1 MQPEG
6 TTVAFLPFKN
16 DIFISYAWLND
27 EVPPGHQKGWVTEFV
42 ERLAYELSQRFE
54 RRGEIKI
61 WRDKEE
67 LGDSTF
73 FNDEIK
79 QTIENS
85 GIFIALTSRGYLS
98 DESYCAKEITCF
110 HEKVQTDSYSLKISN
125 RSRLVNVLLQNID
138 PEEWLPE
145 MQGMNGFRFHD
156 ATRKDQIGHLFQ
168 PGTELYKSEMTKLV
182 DELEITLRTFKTVT
196 EIPREEPKRAPGF
209 FKVFLAYTEGS
220 LSAKRERLAKEL
232 QQSGIEVVSNIPP
245 PFTASA
251 HEKRVNDELAN
262 SGLAVHLFDDFG
274 GNLIEGDTN
283 ATYYQKQF
291 DLAAAAGKRQLVCV
305 PKTVELDTETPHG
318 TFIRDLEN
326 GNRNGASYRFLRQNQ
341 PTLIAKDV
349 LEEIETI
356 LKQRSSANNR
366 MAALLDIH
374 QKDEDFAPEL
384 SKVFLKRKLKLW
396 INPATDEPEKG
407 MTEFDDLRTGISV
420 LIIVLG
426 HVTEDWVSQRLNFAL
441 QVAVSSLK
449 FCGIYTPSIDGSG
462 APRPINLSVFQI
474 PRVNFPVAFC
484 YTPQMLAG
492 LLDKYV

>member
-1 MQPEG
+1 M
-6 TTVAFLPFKN
+6 AFLPFKN

-27 EVPPGHQKGWVTEFV
+27 EVPPGGQKGWISEFV

-54 RRGEIKI
+54 RKGEIKI

-85 GIFIALTSRGYLS
+85 GIFIAFTSRGYLS
-98 DESYCAKEITCF
+98 DESYCPREISCF
-110 HEKVQTDSYSLKISN
+110 YEKVKTDSYSLKISN

-145 MQGMNGFRFHD
+145 MEGTSGFRFHD

-168 PGTELYKSEMTKLV
+168 PDTEHYKKQMTKLV
-182 DELEITLRTFKTVT
+182 DELEMTLRTFKTVT
-196 EIPREEPKRAPGF
+196 ELPARDEPKRESGF
-209 FKVFLAYTEGS
+209 FKVFLGYTEGS

-232 QQSGIEVVSNIPP
+232 QQSGVEVVTNIPP
-245 PFTASA
+245 PFTATA
-251 HEKRVNDELAN
+251 HEKRVKDELEN

-274 GNLIEGDTN
+274 GNFIEGDAN

-305 PKTVELDTETPHG
+305 PRTVEIDPETPHG
-318 TFIRDLEN
+318 VFIRGLEN
-326 GNRNGASYRFLRQNQ
+326 GNRAGASYRFLRQNQ
-341 PTLIAKDV
+341 PTLMAKDV

-356 LKQRSSANNR
+356 LKQRNVSCHKQTS
-366 MAALLDIH
+366 ALLDIH
-374 QKDEDFAPEL
+374 EKDEDFAPEL

-396 INPATDEPEKG
+396 INPATDEPQKG

-449 FCGIYTPSIDGSG
+449 FCGIYTPSIDGTGS
-462 APRPINLSVFQI
+462 PRPIDLSAFQI

>member
-1 MQPEG
+1 M
-6 TTVAFLPFKN
+6 AFLPFKN

-27 EVPPGHQKGWVTEFV
+27 EVPPGKPKGWVTEFV
-42 ERLAYELSQRFE
+42 ERLGYELSQRFE
-54 RRGEIKI
+54 RKGEIKI

-79 QTIENS
+79 ETIENS

-110 HEKVQTDSYSLKISN
+110 HEKVKTDSYTLKISN

-156 ATRKDQIGHLFQ
+156 ATRNDQIGHLLQ
-168 PGTELYKSEMTKLV
+168 PDTDPYKTEMTKLV
-182 DELEITLRTFKTVT
+182 DELETTLRTFKTVA
-196 EIPREEPKRAPGF
+196 ELPPRDEPKRASGF

-232 QQSGIEVVSNIPP
+232 QQSGVEVVTNIPP
-245 PFTASA
+245 PFTAAA
-251 HEKRVNDELAN
+251 HEKRVNDELAD

-274 GNLIEGDTN
+274 GNVIEGDAG

-291 DLAAAAGKRQLVCV
+291 DLAAAAKKRQLVCV
-305 PKTVELDTETPHG
+305 PKTVEIDTETPHG
-318 TFIRDLEN
+318 AFIRALES
-326 GNRNGASYRFLRQNQ
+326 GNRNGASYRFLRQSQ
-341 PTLIAKDV
+341 PTLMAKDV
-349 LEEIETI
+349 LDEIETI
-356 LKQRSSANNR
+356 LKQRDNSCNP

-396 INPATDEPEKG
+396 INPANDEPEKG
-407 MTEFDDLRTGISV
+407 MTEFEDLRTGISV
-420 LIIVLG
+420 LIICLG

>member
-1 MQPEG
+1 M
-6 TTVAFLPFKN
+6 AFLPFKN

-27 EVPPGHQKGWVTEFV
+27 EVPPGSEKGWVTEFV
-42 ERLAYELSQRFE
+42 ERLCYELSQRFE
-54 RRGEIKI
+54 RKGEIKI

-79 QTIENS
+79 ETIENS

-98 DESYCAKEITCF
+98 DESYCPKEISCF
-110 HEKVQTDSYSLKISN
+110 YEKVKTDSYSLKISN
-125 RSRLVNVLLQNID
+125 RSRLINVLLQNIA
-138 PEEWLPE
+138 PEEWLDE
-145 MQGMNGFRFHD
+145 MQGTSGFRFHD
-156 ATRKDQIGHLFQ
+156 ATRKDQISHLLE
-168 PGTELYKSEMTKLV
+168 PDTEPYKKQMTKLV
-182 DELEITLRTFKTVT
+182 DELEMTLRTFKTVT
-196 EIPREEPKRAPGF
+196 DLPPRDEPKRPSGF

-232 QQSGIEVVSNIPP
+232 QQSGVEVVTNIPP
-245 PFTASA
+245 PFTAAA
-251 HEKRVNDELAN
+251 HEQRVTDELAN
-262 SGLAVHLFDDFG
+262 SGLSVHLFDDFG
-274 GNLIEGDTN
+274 GNIIEGDAN

-305 PKTVELDTETPHG
+305 PKTVEIDDGTPHG
-318 TFIRDLEN
+318 AFIRDLEN
-326 GNRNGASYRFLRQNQ
+326 GNRTAASYRFLRQNQ
-341 PTLIAKDV
+341 PTLMAKDV
-349 LEEIETI
+349 LEEIEAI
-356 LKQRSSANNR
+356 LKQRNCSR
-366 MAALLDIH
+366 KQMAALLDIH
-374 QKDEDFAPEL
+374 EKDEDFAPEL

-396 INPATDEPEKG
+396 INPATDEPQKG
-407 MTEFDDLRTGISV
+407 MTEFDDLRTGINV

-449 FCGIYTPSIDGSG
+449 FCGIYTPSIDGTG

>member
-1 MQPEG
+1 M
-6 TTVAFLPFKN
+6 AFLPFKN

-27 EVPPGHQKGWVTEFV
+27 EVPPGKPKGWVTEFV

-54 RRGEIKI
+54 RKGEIKI

-79 QTIENS
+79 ESIENS
-85 GIFIALTSRGYLS
+85 AVFIALTSRGYLS
-98 DESYCAKEITCF
+98 DESYCAKEISCF
-110 HEKVQTDSYSLKISN
+110 YEKVQTDSYNLKISN

-138 PEEWLPE
+138 PEEWVPE

-156 ATRKDQIGHLFQ
+156 GTRKDQIGHLLQ
-168 PGTELYKSEMTKLV
+168 PDTEPFKTEMTKLV
-182 DELEITLRTFKTVT
+182 DELETTLRTFKTVT
-196 EIPREEPKRAPGF
+196 ELPPRDELKRPSGF

-232 QQSGIEVVSNIPP
+232 QQSGVEVVTNIPP
-245 PFTASA
+245 ARQA
-251 HEKRVNDELAN
+251 AEHEKEVTQKLES
-262 SGLAVHLFDDFG
+262 SGLSVHLFDDYG
-274 GNLIEGDTN
+274 GMLIDGDN
-283 ATYYQKQF
+283 ANYYQKEF
-291 DLAAAAGKRQLVCV
+291 DLAAAAKKRQLVCV
-305 PKTVELDTETPHG
+305 PKTVEIDPETPHG
-318 TFIRDLEN
+318 AFIRDLEN
-326 GNRNGASYRFLRQNQ
+326 GNRNGASYRFLRQSQ
-341 PTLIAKDV
+341 PTLMAKDV
-349 LEEIETI
+349 LDEIETI
-356 LKQRSSANNR
+356 LKQRNSSQNPMA
-366 MAALLDIH
+366 AALLDIH

-449 FCGIYTPSIDGSG
+449 FCGIYTPSVDGSG
-462 APRPINLSVFQI
+462 APRPINLGAFQI

>member
-1 MQPEG
+1 M
-6 TTVAFLPFKN
+6 AFLPFKN

-27 EVPPGHQKGWVTEFV
+27 EVPPGKPKGWVTEFV

-54 RRGEIKI
+54 RKGEIKI

-67 LGDSTF
+67 LGNSTF

-79 QTIENS
+79 ETIENS

-110 HEKVQTDSYSLKISN
+110 HEKVQTDPYTLKISN
-125 RSRLVNVLLQNID
+125 RSRLVNVLLQNVD

-156 ATRKDQIGHLFQ
+156 ANRKDRIGHLLQ
-168 PGTELYKSEMTKLV
+168 PDTEPYKTEMTKLV
-182 DELEITLRTFKTVT
+182 DELETTLRTFKTVT
-196 EIPREEPKRAPGF
+196 ELPPRDEPKRSSGF

-232 QQSGIEVVSNIPP
+232 QQSGVEVVTNIPP
-245 PFTASA
+245 ARKA
-251 HEKRVNDELAN
+251 AEHETEVIHKLES
-262 SGLAVHLFDDFG
+262 SGLSVHLFDDYG
-274 GNLIEGDTN
+274 GMLIDGDANN
-283 ATYYQKQF
+283 ATYYQKEF
-291 DLAAAAGKRQLVCV
+291 DLAAAAKKRQLVCV
-305 PKTVELDTETPHG
+305 PKTVEIDAETPHG
-318 TFIRDLEN
+318 AFIRDLES
-326 GNRNGASYRFLRQNQ
+326 GNRNGASYRFLRQSQ
-341 PTLIAKDV
+341 PTLMAKDV
-349 LEEIETI
+349 LDEIETI
-356 LKQRSSANNR
+356 LKQRSNLGNPK
-366 MAALLDIH
+366 AALLDIH

-396 INPATDEPEKG
+396 INPANDEPEKG
-407 MTEFDDLRTGISV
+407 MTEFEDLRTGISV
-420 LIIVLG
+420 LIICLG

-462 APRPINLSVFQI
+462 APRAINLSAFQI

>member
-1 MQPEG
+1 M
-6 TTVAFLPFKN
+6 AFLPFKN

-27 EVPPGHQKGWVTEFV
+27 ELPPGKPKGWVTEFV

-54 RRGEIKI
+54 RKGEIKI

-67 LGDSTF
+67 LGNSTF

-79 QTIENS
+79 QSIENS
-85 GIFIALTSRGYLS
+85 AIFIALTSRGYLS
-98 DESYCAKEITCF
+98 DESYCAREISCF
-110 HEKVQTDSYSLKISN
+110 YEKVQTDSYTLKISN

-138 PEEWLPE
+138 PEKWFPE

-156 ATRKDQIGHLFQ
+156 GTRKDQIGHLYQ
-168 PGTELYKSEMTKLV
+168 PDSEPFKSEMTKLV
-182 DELEITLRTFKTVT
+182 DELEMTLRTFKTVT
-196 EIPREEPKRAPGF
+196 ELPPRDEPKRPSGF
-209 FKVFLAYTEGS
+209 FKVFLGYTEGS

-232 QQSGIEVVSNIPP
+232 QQSGVEVVTNIPP
-245 PFTASA
+245 PFTAAA

-274 GNLIEGDTN
+274 GNVIEGDAN

-291 DLAAAAGKRQLVCV
+291 DLAAAAKKRQLVCV
-305 PKTVELDTETPHG
+305 PKTVEIDVDTPHG
-318 TFIRDLEN
+318 AFIRDLEN
-326 GNRNGASYRFLRQNQ
+326 GNRNGASYRFLRQSQ
-341 PTLIAKDV
+341 PALMAKDV
-349 LEEIETI
+349 LDEIESI
-356 LKQRSSANNR
+356 LKQRTPNP

-396 INPATDEPEKG
+396 INPANDEPEKG

>member
-1 MQPEG
+1 M
-6 TTVAFLPFKN
+6 AFLPFKN

-27 EVPPGHQKGWVTEFV
+27 EVPPGSEKGWVTEFV
-42 ERLAYELSQRFE
+42 ERLGYELSQRFE
-54 RRGEIKI
+54 RKGEIKI

-79 QTIENS
+79 ETIENS
-85 GIFIALTSRGYLS
+85 AIFIALTSRGYLS
-98 DESYCAKEITCF
+98 DESYCAKEISCF
-110 HEKVQTDSYSLKISN
+110 YEVAKSGPYTLKISN
-125 RSRLVNVLLQNID
+125 RSRLINVLLQNIQPD
-138 PEEWLPE
+138 DWLDE
-145 MQGMNGFRFHD
+145 MQGTNGFHFHD
-156 ATRKDQIGHLFQ
+156 ATQKGQTGQ
-168 PGTELYKSEMTKLV
+168 PFEPDSEPYKKQMRKLV
-182 DELEITLRTFKTVT
+182 DELEMTLRTFKTVT
-196 EIPREEPKRAPGF
+196 ELPPRDEPKRSSGF

-232 QQSGIEVVSNIPP
+232 QQSGVEVVSNIPP
-245 PFTASA
+245 PFTAPA
-251 HEKRVNDELAN
+251 HEQRVKDELAN
-262 SGLAVHLFDDFG
+262 SGLSVHLFDDFG
-274 GNLIEGDTN
+274 GNIIEGDAN

-305 PKTVELDTETPHG
+305 PKTVEIDTDTPHG
-318 TFIRDLEN
+318 AFIRDLEN
-326 GNRNGASYRFLRQNQ
+326 GNRPAASYRFLRQNQ
-341 PTLIAKDV
+341 PTLMAKDV
-349 LEEIETI
+349 LEEIEAI
-356 LKQRSSANNR
+356 LKQRNTSHKQ

-374 QKDEDFAPEL
+374 EKDEDFAPEL

-396 INPATDEPEKG
+396 INPATDEPQKG
-407 MTEFDDLRTGISV
+407 MTEFDDLRTGINV